1 MKPEAFDPPDGA
13 QAVLKHIGQ
22 PKGQQQTVQG
32 VTPVQT
38 AYHQP
43 LHDQPQY
50 GRQQGSQNQ
59 GAPEAYIGRQ
69 LVGNISAQGQEPA
82 VGEVDD
88 AGQID
93 NQGKAQ
99 GHEYVKG
106 THDQAKIGRAH
117 V

>member
-69 LVGNISAQGQEPA
+69 LVDNIRDQGQEPV
-82 VGEVDD
+82 VGEGDD
-88 AGQID
+88 VGHID
-93 NQGKAQ
+93 IQGKAQ
-99 GHEYVKG
+99 GHKDEKG
-106 THDQAKIGRAH
+106 TTDQALEHI
-117 V
+117 